1 MTTLAGLPIPDLTP
15 ILPALIFGVLSAIAV
30 LSAIYAAFARR
41 IVHAAFGLMAAFFG
55 VAGLYALLGSDFL
68 SLAQVIVYV
77 GGILI
82 LLVFGVL
89 LTGRAKA
96 QLGLEKP
103 ASPVPGILAGVAL
116 LAGLLACLLS
126 SDFGMKGKLAEPA
139 VRTTVGSIGRQLLA
153 EDGYL
158 FPFEFVSVFL
168 LMALVGAAY
177 LVRRKRGA
185 A

>member
-1 MTTLAGLPIPDLTP
+1 MTPLAGLPIPDLTP
-15 ILPALIFGVLSAIAV
+15 VLPALIFGILSAVAV
-30 LSAIYAAFARR
+30 ISAVYAAFARR
-41 IVHAAFGLMAAFFG
+41 IVHAAFGLMAAFAG
-55 VAGLYALLGSDFL
+55 VAGLYALLGNDFL
-68 SLAQVIVYV
+68 MLSQIIVYV

-103 ASPVPGILAGVAL
+103 SSPVPGILAGAAL
-116 LAGLLACLLS
+116 LAGLLACILS
-126 SDFGMKGKLAEPA
+126 SDFGMRGKLEEPA
-139 VRTTVGSIGRQLLA
+139 ARTTVGSIGRALLA

-158 FPFEFVSVFL
+158 YPFEFVSVFL